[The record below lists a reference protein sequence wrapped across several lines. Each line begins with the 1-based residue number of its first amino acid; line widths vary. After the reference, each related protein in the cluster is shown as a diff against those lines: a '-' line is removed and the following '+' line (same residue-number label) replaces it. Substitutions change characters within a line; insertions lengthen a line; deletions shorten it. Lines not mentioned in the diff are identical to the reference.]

1 MRSRFWL
8 GKVEFQGLPTSGIL
22 NKIAKSRFVAK
33 HAIPIELGRDMVA
46 YCAMEMNHL
55 AGFLSALY
63 ADYHPEG

>member
-33 HAIPIELGRDMVA
+33 HAIPIELGRDMVISAMA
-46 YCAMEMNHL
+46 YFAKE
-55 AGFLSALY
+55 SK
-63 ADYHPEG
+63 